1 MVGRLVDRLKS
12 RLGAVGKVVRS
23 REGIESRRQGA
34 GEERRGVQVML
45 LLPLILLLLFQE
57 QLKVLGGRSKELQG
71 DLEREIGVKY
81 KGRNVNIMGVLL

>member
-1 MVGRLVDRLKS
+1 MDRLKS

-34 GEERRGVQVML
+34 GEERRGVQVIL

>member
-1 MVGRLVDRLKS
+1 MDRLKS
-12 RLGAVGKVVRS
+12 KLGAVGKVVRS

-34 GEERRGVQVML
+34 GEERRGVQVIL